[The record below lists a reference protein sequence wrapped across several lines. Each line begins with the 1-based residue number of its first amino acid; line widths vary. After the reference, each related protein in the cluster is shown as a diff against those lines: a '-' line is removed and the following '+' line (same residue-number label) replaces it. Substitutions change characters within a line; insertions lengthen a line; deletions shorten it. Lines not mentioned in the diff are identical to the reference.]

1 MLTEFAQ
8 YWVESFLWSVDL
20 LWRSLW
26 DQQTFFAFLVLWV
39 ALVLKEWNRIGWA
52 SASWKFL
59 ERGISAVKALFWPAI
74 VLAGVLVII
83 VLFVAP
89 ARKYHEL
96 ETKYQGLS
104 SESTKPPKVIQDE
117 DSMKTIGDLRQQLNE
132 RNIEIQ
138 ELKRLKDKAEET
150 ASRSAS
156 DNAALNNKLRD
167 LQGKL
172 ADKVARQ
179 THREK
184 LAAFLDTGEAI
195 KTKCFSGLDTPRKE
209 AVEWH
214 DQILSYLK
222 MTMDSSHVIR
232 FKNTRSPNA
241 KLHYFLPGGKPVAKE
256 CNDNAQDIDIKLDV
270 LRDFLS
276 ELSK

>member
-1 MLTEFAQ
+1 MDDVYELGLFGL
-8 YWVESFLWSVDL
+8 FL
-20 LWRSLW
+20 
-26 DQQTFFAFLVLWV
+26 
-39 ALVLKEWNRIGWA
+39 I
-52 SASWKFL
+52 
-59 ERGISAVKALFWPAI
+59 KALIGAVAGGLIMGGLDGLSHIFWDGKVTKKQYLWA
-74 VLAGVLVII
+74 LGASFALG
-83 VLFVAP
+83 LFVQWQST
-89 ARKYHEL
+89 YHEMEQL
-96 ETKYQGLS
+96 K
-104 SESTKPPKVIQDE
+104 KPQPVVTDE
-117 DSMKTIGDLRQQLNE
+117 GSRKTIGDLRQQLTE

-179 THREK
+179 THSQK

-195 KTKCFSGLDTPRKE
+195 KRKCFSGLDTPRKE

-222 MTMDSSHVIR
+222 TTMD
-232 FKNTRSPNA
+232 
-241 KLHYFLPGGKPVAKE
+241 FLT
-256 CNDNAQDIDIKLDV
+256 
-270 LRDFLS
+270 
-276 ELSK
+276 